1 MEEDK
6 EHPARTAGRY
16 VRAAGI
22 AIRKERERLAAESAR
37 KAAEAAQAEQAPP
50 AQPPPAAPPPA
61 TPPPVAPSPAA
72 QTPPQAKQ
80 SRSQQPPPSP
90 KPLLDRFLWWG
101 FLVAVVATGLA
112 ALNVDAVTSGTTKLV
127 IRLVLGGV
135 FLGVSLLLL
144 TNWQRA
150 SERLVAK
157 LMKKFWGM
165 DHPVT
170 RSGRFMRRIA
180 KDLMTLLGILWLAI
194 AVFEI
199 LRAFTKM

>member
-1 MEEDK
+1 MDEDK

-37 KAAEAAQAEQAPP
+37 RAAEAAQQAP
-50 AQPPPAAPPPA
+50 AAPPTPAAPPPA
-61 TPPPVAPSPAA
+61 TPTPVAPSPAA
-72 QTPPQAKQ
+72 QTPPKGKQ
-80 SRSQQPPPSP
+80 GRPQPPPPSP